1 MERYVGKEVNDFWG
15 GRQMKVGRLLA
26 DVPSWVV
33 DPLALALTAAF
44 TVDVVRSVQA
54 ALDLREM
61 LVILEERKEITNQ
74 GFYGW
79 RNVLYRAG
87 AYEFEGTYCLL
98 AGGSHGQEDGRRG
111 FFRIGRCG

>member
-15 GRQMKVGRLLA
+15 GRQMKVNFEKAPESYDL
-26 DVPSWVV
+26 P
-33 DPLALALTAAF
+33 
-44 TVDVVRSVQA
+44 
-54 ALDLREM
+54 DLREM

>member
-1 MERYVGKEVNDFWG
+1 MN
-15 GRQMKVGRLLA
+15 
-26 DVPSWVV
+26 PI
-33 DPLALALTAAF
+33 
-44 TVDVVRSVQA
+44 VQA
-54 ALDLREM
+54 YVESYDLPDLREM

-79 RNVLYRAG
+79 RNVLYCAG

>member
-15 GRQMKVGRLLA
+15 GRQMKVNLKKHLKGMN
-26 DVPSWVV
+26 PI
-33 DPLALALTAAF
+33 
-44 TVDVVRSVQA
+44 VQA
-54 ALDLREM
+54 YVESYDLPDLREM
-61 LVILEERKEITNQ
+61 LVIIEERKEITNQ

-111 FFRIGRCG
+111 FFRICRCG